1 MTAIIIIGIIIFI
14 IFAASINKK
23 PIQQNT
29 TYSDSNNKKKSEK
42 EIRDEF
48 IQTLIKNIT
57 VTETLSTSSNKNNDD
72 SIIDVTGRYENI
84 ITNNYNNTYDDW
96 KLGNKYKQ
104 ELNLNKNEVDI
115 LNNLIDTDNKFNSI
129 HFCAIELIRLLFNCI
144 NFLEEQ
150 YKIKNIEFGS
160 VINGIAHI
168 EITKNYRYRT
178 GSYNYNNILS
188 NFRYT
193 VYQCIYKTC
202 ENYFRD
208 YFEAGRKTDLT
219 WYLRSNEA
227 INSFNEQVKTI
238 IHPYVIN
245 QLLQL
250 NKIDVESEIKI
261 NNYNRTRYKTKLKD
275 LAFIFDSNRIDD
287 YSKEIIELEIRNKE
301 NPFIENIYFE
311 ASKFISNYNK
321 ELALEYYI
329 KYLYHDLKSVTFD
342 NKQLTKTIQK
352 NLFKTNEQLHNFQ
365 AIISELIN
373 DRNLEKALQEL
384 TKIYK
389 VKRKKIQLDSISI
402 KEVQKQH
409 SGTVELLNEYLKDD
423 YEDENNTIKT
433 QEINN
438 EEIKIEIT
446 QKTTEIQQ
454 SIYIYNSVL
463 RLTEINSTALEY
475 FEKSNFSIS
484 KLELEAFAK
493 SKGVFKNQLIE
504 SINEACYEFL
514 DDVLIEEEDEHYTIN
529 TDYYQRIL
537 TK

>member
-1 MTAIIIIGIIIFI
+1 M
-14 IFAASINKK
+14 
-23 PIQQNT
+23 
-29 TYSDSNNKKKSEK
+29 
-42 EIRDEF
+42 
-48 IQTLIKNIT
+48 
-57 VTETLSTSSNKNNDD
+57 
-72 SIIDVTGRYENI
+72 
-84 ITNNYNNTYDDW
+84 
-96 KLGNKYKQ
+96 
-104 ELNLNKNEVDI
+104 
-115 LNNLIDTDNKFNSI
+115 
-129 HFCAIELIRLLFNCI
+129 H
-144 NFLEEQ
+144 
-150 YKIKNIEFGS
+150 
-160 VINGIAHI
+160 
-168 EITKNYRYRT
+168 
-178 GSYNYNNILS
+178 
-188 NFRYT
+188 
-193 VYQCIYKTC
+193 
-202 ENYFRD
+202 
-208 YFEAGRKTDLT
+208 
-219 WYLRSNEA
+219 
-227 INSFNEQVKTI
+227 
-238 IHPYVIN
+238 
-245 QLLQL
+245 L

-311 ASKFISNYNK
+311 ASKFISN
-321 ELALEYYI
+321 YI